1 MNYDEAVEYIVNTA
15 RFGKKSGLNRIKKI
29 LELLDN
35 PHEKIKFIHIAGT
48 NGKGSTTA
56 MISSILINAGFK
68 VGMFTSPYI
77 EKFEERIQINGQNI
91 SKSALSEI
99 VTDISKAVNKVIEMG
114 YGNPTQF
121 EIITCAMFCYF
132 YYENVDFG
140 VIEVGIGGRLDCT
153 NVIKPYDDKSKG
165 GVILSVITSISF
177 DHMAL
182 LGDTLQEIAYEKAGI
197 IKTGIP
203 VVLYPNEME
212 VENAVE
218 KVCLDKNAKLIKVP
232 FNCVRSINHEKINSK
247 SIDFNQKLEVKT
259 SKDKYEIELSLL
271 GKHQLFNCAASIF
284 AIEELIKMGVKIEK
298 RHIYDSLKKVKWMGR
313 LEVMRNNP
321 IVVIDGAHNADGI
334 QKLKESIE
342 EYFDYKKLILILGIL
357 ADKEVSKMVQEIA
370 PMAQKIITVSP
381 NTYRAESSEE
391 LCEIVK
397 KVNSNSESK
406 SDYKDAY
413 ETALSY
419 CNKDD
424 LLVISGSLYMIGDM
438 RKIINKSHRMYNS

>member
-1 MNYDEAVEYIVNTA
+1 MNYDESMDYIVNTA
-15 RFGKKSGLNRIKKI
+15 RFGKKSGLERIKKI
-29 LELLDN
+29 LELLGN

-77 EKFEERIQINGQNI
+77 EKFEERIQVNGQNI

-99 VTDISKAVNKVIEMG
+99 VTDVSKAVDKVVKMG

-132 YYENVDFG
+132 YYENIDFG

-165 GVILSVITSISF
+165 GVILSVIASISF

-182 LGDTLQEIAYEKAGI
+182 LGDTLQKIAYEKAGI
-197 IKTGIP
+197 IKENIP
-203 VVLYPNEME
+203 VVLYPNKVE
-212 VENAVE
+212 VEKVVE
-218 KVCLDKNAKLIKVP
+218 KVCLDRSARLIKVP
-232 FNCVRSINHEKINSK
+232 FNCVRSTNNKKINSK
-247 SIDFNQKLEVKT
+247 STYFNQKLKVET
-259 SKDKYEIELSLL
+259 LKDKYDIELSLL
-271 GKHQLFNCAASIF
+271 GRHQLFNCATSIF
-284 AIEELIKMGVKIEK
+284 AIEELIKIGVKIEK
-298 RHIYDSLKKVKWMGR
+298 NYIYNSLRKVKWMGR
-313 LEVMRNNP
+313 LEIMRNNP
-321 IVVIDGAHNADGI
+321 IVVIDGAHNPDGI

-357 ADKEVSKMVQEIA
+357 ADKEVNKMVQEIA

-397 KVNSNSESK
+397 KVNPNSESK
-406 SDYKDAY
+406 SDYRNAY

-419 CNKDD
+419 CDNDD

-438 RKIINKSHRMYNS
+438 RKIINKSYRVVNS